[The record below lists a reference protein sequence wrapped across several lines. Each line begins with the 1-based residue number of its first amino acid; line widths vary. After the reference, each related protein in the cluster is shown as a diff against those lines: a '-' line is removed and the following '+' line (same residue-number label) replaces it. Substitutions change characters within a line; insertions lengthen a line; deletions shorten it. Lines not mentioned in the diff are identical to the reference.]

1 MAVIIYTLR
10 TCEPSQKAVAAL
22 KERGIEFEERR
33 VDSNVDWWEEALKYS
48 VTVPVILWENGEVE
62 IGWDGDHGCEIT

>member
-10 TCEPSQKAVAAL
+10 TCDASQKALTAL
-22 KERGIEFEERR
+22 RERGIEFEERR
-33 VDSNVDWWEEALKYS
+33 VDSNVDWWEEALNYS
-48 VTVPVILWENGEVE
+48 VTVPVILWDNGEVE

>member
-10 TCEPSQKAVAAL
+10 TCDASQKALTAL
-22 KERGIEFEERR
+22 RERGIEFEERR
-33 VDSNVDWWEEALKYS
+33 VDSNADWWEEALNYS

>member
-10 TCEPSQKAVAAL
+10 TCGPSQKALAAL
-22 KERGIEFEERR
+22 RERGIEFEERR
-33 VDSNVDWWEEALKYS
+33 VDANAEYWEEALNYS
-48 VTVPVILWENGEVE
+48 VTVPVILWENGDVE